1 MCPPCGLS
9 YSRIVR
15 VETLSIDMATVL
27 APRNISSTFPC
38 FGAAPGGVLK
48 GDETAEDR
56 IMNEYDAVDI
66 EDRKKLYDYFHD
78 DLTLFDYKW
87 NYTNNKIDWIN

>member
-1 MCPPCGLS
+1 MVQL
-9 YSRIVR
+9 
-15 VETLSIDMATVL
+15 E
-27 APRNISSTFPC
+27 F
-38 FGAAPGGVLK
+38 
-48 GDETAEDR
+48 
-56 IMNEYDAVDI
+56 DI